1 MAEKEFEA
9 FALNSHNYLTWA
21 MDITIS
27 HASREI
33 ARAIQAPKDPPPAG
47 VTPLTE
53 EKRYVVL
60 YMIRH
65 HTSKS

>member
-9 FALNSHNYLTWA
+9 FALNGQNYPTWA

-33 ARAIQAPKDPPPAG
+33 VRAIQAPKDPLPAG

-53 EKRYVVL
+53 EKMYVVL
-60 YMIRH
+60 YITRH
-65 HTSKS
+65 HTSRS